1 MDYYG
6 VEIAG
11 TGSYVPARVL
21 TNRDLEKL
29 VDTTDQWIV
38 ERTGIRERRIA
49 ADDEPTSAMAACAA
63 TQALTHAGVPAAE
76 LDLIIVATLSP
87 DTPFPNTGCHVQKRL
102 EAANAACFSIE
113 AACSG
118 FIYALKIG
126 ADMVRC
132 GGFKKVLV
140 VAAEKLSMFVDWT
153 DRGTCVLFG
162 DGAGAAVLRRVPRE
176 NDSLLATRLGSDGNY
191 ADLLNVPAGGSLMPI
206 THERLDQRLNF
217 LKMSGREVFKLA
229 VNAMVDAS
237 EHVLMRA
244 EVRIDQ
250 VRWLVPH
257 QANMRIISGVG
268 KRLGIPDE
276 RVYVN
281 LDRFGNTSA
290 ASIPIALDE
299 IVRAGKIQRGDYVLM
314 TAFGGGLT
322 WGSALLRW

>member
-1 MDYYG
+1 
-6 VEIAG
+6 
-11 TGSYVPARVL
+11 
-21 TNRDLEKL
+21 
-29 VDTTDQWIV
+29 
-38 ERTGIRERRIA
+38 
-49 ADDEPTSAMAACAA
+49 
-63 TQALTHAGVPAAE
+63 
-76 LDLIIVATLSP
+76 
-87 DTPFPNTGCHVQKRL
+87 
-102 EAANAACFSIE
+102 
-113 AACSG
+113 
-118 FIYALKIG
+118 
-126 ADMVRC
+126 
-132 GGFKKVLV
+132 
-140 VAAEKLSMFVDWT
+140 
-153 DRGTCVLFG
+153 
-162 DGAGAAVLRRVPRE
+162 
-176 NDSLLATRLGSDGNY
+176 
-191 ADLLNVPAGGSLMPI
+191 
-206 THERLDQRLNF
+206 
-217 LKMSGREVFKLA
+217 
-229 VNAMVDAS
+229 MVDAS